1 MFKVFIDGSDDRLRL
16 EDFAGEKV
24 GWIHGNTFGFGRL
37 PSEKIAIDAAVE
49 GWQSLEKALQ
59 RGYPGRSARN
69 VDKSKVRLVYDGAY
83 EWVADG
89 VRPLA
94 RLLRPFTTRNPER
107 SFALEFLVPY
117 HATQHVTIASAQAV
131 LETVSRYI
139 AGSSSEAPRLAHTL
153 GQSTGEARALTGTA
167 R

>member
-1 MFKVFIDGSDDRLRL
+1 MFKVFIDGSDERLRL

-37 PSEKIAIDAAVE
+37 PSEKTAIDAAVE
-49 GWQSLEKALQ
+49 GWQSLEEALQ
-59 RGYPGRSARN
+59 RGYPGRTARS
-69 VDKSKVRLVYDGAY
+69 VDKSNVRLVYDGAY

-89 VRPLA
+89 IRPLA
-94 RLLRPFTTRNPER
+94 RLLRPWTTRNPER

-139 AGSSSEAPRLAHTL
+139 PECSSEVPRLAATL
-153 GQSTGEARALTGTA
+153 SESTGEARALTA
-167 R
+167 AER